1 VPSAQPKV
9 EHKAEAKT
17 EPAPLTAGVIQTQPI
32 GTVPGSSEPMKP
44 VKVKTVQVKA
54 GTMKLASAGPSQPT
68 PPIAASAPQSITPET
83 SSAVVAKAV
92 EIAKPEPVRA
102 EPARVEAARPELPPQ
117 PPGHGTGNGVLGVL
131 PAATA
136 AAAPVTAPQPV
147 AVASAAPQ
155 PLPAPVAQPVAQ
167 APQAMLSSAPVKPAV
182 HTGWIVQVGALE
194 TEGEAQQRIEAARNS
209 SRGLLNK
216 ADSFTEAVVA
226 KDNRKLFRARF
237 AGLERDQAEA
247 VCKTLRRSDIVCIT
261 VRN

>member
-1 VPSAQPKV
+1 
-9 EHKAEAKT
+9 
-17 EPAPLTAGVIQTQPI
+17 
-32 GTVPGSSEPMKP
+32 M
-44 VKVKTVQVKA
+44 
-54 GTMKLASAGPSQPT
+54 
-68 PPIAASAPQSITPET
+68 ASAPQPIIPET
-83 SSAVVAKAV
+83 SSAVVAKATEV
-92 EIAKPEPVRA
+92 ARPEPVKS
-102 EPARVEAARPELPPQ
+102 EPSRVEAARAEMPPQ

-136 AAAPVTAPQPV
+136 PQATAPRPV

-167 APQAMLSSAPVKPAV
+167 APQAMPPSASVKV

-194 TEGEAQQRIEAARNS
+194 TEAEAQARIDAARNS
-209 SRGLLNK
+209 SRGLLTK
-216 ADSFTEAVVA
+216 ADSFTEPVIA

-247 VCKTLRRSDIVCIT
+247 VCRTLRRSDIACMT